1 MTAGSAG
8 RAPRALIVGAGLG
21 GLATAIHLARAGY
34 GVTVLEQRDAPG
46 GKVRQ
51 LVHDGFRF
59 DMGPT
64 ILTMPF
70 ALDELFAAAGRDRR
84 DFLELRPLHPYYR
97 AHFPDGLVFELS
109 SSMSDVLAQVR
120 AMSPDDEPR
129 YVEYL
134 ARAGRIWHEVE
145 KHFLDRLFHSWR
157 DLADPALLVAGFK
170 MDALTSLSKRVA
182 GRIRDPRLRQLL
194 TYQAIYVGASPDEV
208 PATYALISY
217 LEMAHGVW
225 FPKGGMYAIAT
236 AVEQLC
242 REVGVELEYGTG
254 VERIVVEGGRARGV
268 VTSDGRELR
277 ADVVVSNADLH
288 HTYARLLGDAPRPHM
303 TDASLDELEP
313 SSSAF
318 IVYAGVAKTF
328 PGLPHHT
335 IVFSDD
341 FARDLREI
349 FADRRPLSDPSFYV
363 CAPSVTD
370 PELAPPGTT
379 ALYLLAPAPY
389 LAGGVDWD
397 ALAPAYADRLL
408 ERAERAALPGLRE
421 AITYRSWYTPADFAR
436 DYHCHRGSIFG
447 LSARADQTAFRR
459 PAPRVRDVSGL
470 YLVGGSTQPGGGV
483 PMVVLGGKLFARL
496 VQRDRADGRWRA

>member
-1 MTAGSAG
+1 LTRTDPG

-34 GVTVLEQRDAPG
+34 DVTVLEQRDAPG

-51 LVHDGFRF
+51 LAVDGFRF

-70 ALDELFAAAGRDRR
+70 VLDELFAAAGRDRR
-84 DFLELRPLHPYYR
+84 EVLELLPLHPYYR
-97 AHFPDGLVFELS
+97 AHFPDGLTFELS
-109 SSMSDVLAQVR
+109 SSLPDVLAQVR
-120 AMSPDDEPR
+120 RISPDDEPR
-129 YVEYL
+129 FVAYL

-145 KHFLDRLFHSWR
+145 RHFLDRLFHSWR

-182 GRIRDPRLRQLL
+182 RRIREPHLRQLL

-217 LEMAHGVW
+217 LELAYGVC
-225 FPKGGMYAIAT
+225 FPKGGMYAIAL

-242 REVGVELEYGTG
+242 REVGVELRYLTG
-254 VERIVVEGGRARGV
+254 VERIVVESGRARGV
-268 VTSDGRELR
+268 VTADGTELR
-277 ADVVVSNADLH
+277 ADVVISNADLH
-288 HTYARLLGDAPRPHM
+288 HTYAHLLGDTPRPHM
-303 TDASLDELEP
+303 SDARLAALEP

-318 IVYAGVAKTF
+318 IVYLGVAKTF
-328 PGLPHHT
+328 AGLPHHT

-349 FADRRPLSDPSFYV
+349 FADKRPLSEPSFYV

-370 PELAPPGTT
+370 PDLAPPGAT

-389 LAGGVDWD
+389 LTHDVDWG
-397 ALAPAYADRLL
+397 ALAPSYAERLI
-408 ERAERAALPGLRE
+408 ERAERAALPGLRA
-421 AITYRSWYTPADFAR
+421 AITHRSWYTPADFAR

-459 PAPRVRDVSGL
+459 PAPRVRDVAGL

-483 PMVVLGGKLFARL
+483 PMVVLGGKLVARL
-496 VQRDRADGRWRA
+496 VQDDRAAGRWRA

>member
-1 MTAGSAG
+1 VRLVTTSGVE
-8 RAPRALIVGAGLG
+8 PRAVVIGAGLG
-21 GLATAIHLARAGY
+21 GLSTAVHLALAGHA
-34 GVTVLEQRDAPG
+34 VTVLEQRDEPG
-46 GKVRQ
+46 GKVRR
-51 LVHDGFRF
+51 LVAGGFHF

-64 ILTMPF
+64 IMTMPF
-70 ALDELFAAAGRDRR
+70 ALDALFSAAGRDRR
-84 DFLELRPLHPYYR
+84 DYLELLRLDPYYR

-109 SSMSDVLAQVR
+109 DSMQDVLAQVR

-129 YVEYL
+129 YVAYL

-145 KHFLDRLFHSWR
+145 RHFLDRLFHSWR
-157 DLADPALLVAGFK
+157 DLLDPALLVAGFK

-182 GRIRDPRLRQLL
+182 RQIRDPRLRQLL

-217 LEMAHGVW
+217 LEMAYGVW
-225 FPKGGMYAIAT
+225 FPKGGMYAIAA
-236 AVEQLC
+236 AVARLC
-242 REVGVELEYGTG
+242 AELGVELRYGTG
-254 VERIVVEGGRARGV
+254 VERIVVESGRARGV
-268 VTSDGRELR
+268 RTTAGGELR
-277 ADVVVSNADLH
+277 ADVVISNADLH
-288 HTYARLLGDAPRPHM
+288 HTYGTLLGDTPRPHM
-303 TDASLDELEP
+303 TDQQLAALEP

-318 IVYAGVAKTF
+318 IVYAGVARTY

-341 FARDLREI
+341 FARDLREV
-349 FADRRPLSDPSFYV
+349 FTERRPLTDPSFYV

-370 PELAPPGTT
+370 PDLAPPGTT

-389 LAGGVDWD
+389 LSGDVDWD
-397 ALAPAYADRLL
+397 ALAPAYAERLL
-408 ERAERAALPGLRE
+408 ARAEAFGLPGLR
-421 AITYRSWYTPADFAR
+421 AATTFLRWYTPADFAR

-459 PAPRVRDVSGL
+459 PPPRVRDVAGL

-483 PMVVLGGKLFARL
+483 PMVVIGGKLVADTIC
-496 VQRDRADGRWRA
+496 RDRAQDRA